1 MKNRHQLTRS
11 VICLGIVSI
20 ISACGGGG
28 DSSEPEELTCR
39 APLVL
44 NSDKTACITEVVN
57 TAPTINSASTITLDE
72 GTAIG
77 TNVYTASASD
87 AEGDSISWSLAD
99 SEGIFSI
106 DANSGQITVQN
117 VTKLIAANLSSYQI
131 TITATDGASSPLSS
145 SLTIDVNVNTV
156 LLNQAP
162 VITSSASF
170 SVLEATGNGTAVYT
184 AIGNDPDGD
193 LITWSLD
200 DPQSIFAIDQTTG
213 VITITDSSKL
223 VFANLATYKITLVAQ
238 DDALVTEQ
246 SELEITV
253 TVVKNS
259 NAVEPS
265 VVPTDSQAAFY
276 YKRED
281 GNYTGWK
288 IHAWNNEACD
298 GYFDF
303 DSTSGTEWDAGLSH
317 DGIDEN
323 YGAYWL
329 VETKVGATCLNY
341 ILHNGNDKDPD
352 DVDHKLTLSDSRWA
366 FIVSGGGI
374 FHDPNDVTT
383 ETPFRIEDAS
393 AHWIDENT
401 VLWNGE
407 GNDLRIVYDEEGKL
421 DNSFSSTNSTSLT
434 LTTLTDAQK
443 LRVPHLVAGWKAYSF
458 NATLVEQKSMLKKQ
472 LVLASFSG
480 DEPISATY
488 VQTAKALDAIY
499 TFGADDA
506 DEVTDFGVTY
516 NGDVI
521 NVKVWAPTAK
531 TLKLKVYSASK
542 SLVATHD
549 MDYDDLTGVWSFAT
563 TADESYDRLFYRFSV
578 EVYHPVAQAVVTTEA
593 TDPYSVNTSTNG
605 RYSQFVNLNDEDL
618 KPTNWENH
626 SIPTVKNIEDATI
639 LETHIRDFS
648 IFDTTTTSS
657 NRGKYMAFTESGTD
671 ANNYLSTL
679 ASSGLT
685 HFHMLPANDIASI
698 EEDESKRIEL
708 TSTVGELC
716 ARNNSAPVC
725 GTESN
730 SALIIDVLDSYD
742 PATNEA
748 KDLVNSLRGMDGFNW
763 GYDPHHF
770 NVVEGSYSSDP
781 DGAVRVK
788 EFREMVQALHEKGL
802 RVVLDVVYNH
812 TSSSGLYDNSVFDKL
827 VPGYYHRYSEVTG
840 DIERSTCCENTATE
854 HRMMGKFVID
864 SLVHWAQNY
873 GLDGFRFDI
882 MGHMPLDVLLD
893 GRTAVAAIDPDTYF
907 YGEGWDWGEVA
918 GNRLFKQAT
927 QANMANTEIGSFNDR
942 PRDTIRS
949 AALSKSSSSLSDI
962 DHIRLG
968 MAGTLQNFELVDQ
981 NGTKKLG
988 KNFAQSSFALDPAD
1002 IINYVSKH
1010 DNESL
1015 WDNLQYEG
1023 NLAPEVDSET
1033 RVRIHSLSAAIPLVS
1048 QGIPFFQLAIDKLR
1062 SKSMDR
1068 NTYDAGDWFNRVDYT
1083 NISNNWNVGLPI
1095 ELGGEFKAAISANA
1109 NIPVTSQQIERS
1121 SAVFNEFLQ
1130 IRKSSPL
1137 FRLTDESQV
1146 IRRVGFHNTG
1156 PNQTKGLIM
1165 MSIDDGTGLTDLD
1178 ENNDALLVAV
1188 NGTAN
1193 TVNHA
1198 ISSASGFTL
1207 HPVQLSSADSVVQ
1220 TASFSEDGGV
1230 GTFSVPAHTIAV
1242 FVKAQGN
1249 AQSTGLAVD
1258 PDYVNSPYGDTPIF
1272 VSGVASEKLAFE
1284 YDGRGVYAA
1293 SATLEVG
1300 STVFDITDMNSTEVD
1315 LSFSDVVVADDSIVI
1330 NDGGNDDFST
1340 DVSQAGTYAITIDVL
1355 GDTPTLSI
1363 RLQNA
1368 LVSCETPVSA
1378 GEAPFAITGGKL
1390 YVRGEH
1396 SEWLPKPEFELVYI
1410 GSNQYQAVANF
1421 NGSFPF
1427 KLASN
1432 DGSWTTQ
1439 LWAQNSSGEI
1449 ETGDLVVGVSYDV
1462 AYKGAG
1468 TTNNQ
1473 TTLSDGKYSFLLT
1486 LNEENPAQGNNV
1498 GTLLIEQCS
1507 N

>member
-1 MKNRHQLTRS
+1 MKSRHQLTRS
-11 VICLGIVSI
+11 AICLGIISV
-20 ISACGGGG
+20 ISACSGGS
-28 DSSEPEELTCR
+28 DSSDPEDLTCR

-44 NSDKTACITEVVN
+44 NSDKTACISEAVN
-57 TAPTINSASTITLDE
+57 TAPTINSASTLTLNE
-72 GTAIG
+72 GTVNG
-77 TNVYTASASD
+77 TSVYTASASD
-87 AEGDSISWSLAD
+87 AEGDAISWELSD
-99 SEGIFSI
+99 NEGIFSI
-106 DANSGQITVQN
+106 DASTGQITVQN
-117 VTKLIAANLSSYQI
+117 AAKLIAGDLTAYQI
-131 TITATDGASSPLSS
+131 TITATDSATSPLSS
-145 SLTIDVNVNTV
+145 SLTISVNVNSIV
-156 LLNQAP
+156 LNQSP
-162 VITSSASF
+162 VITSSAGF
-170 SVLEATGNGTAVYT
+170 SVIEATSNGTTVYSAV
-184 AIGNDPDGD
+184 GNDPDGD
-193 LITWSLD
+193 TINWSLV

-213 VITITDSSKL
+213 EITITDSTKL
-223 VFANLATYKITLVAQ
+223 IFENLTNYKITLVAQ

-259 NAVEPS
+259 NSVAPS
-265 VVPTDSQAAFY
+265 IVPTDSQAVFY
-276 YKRED
+276 YKRDD
-281 GNYTGWK
+281 GDYSAWK
-288 IHAWNNEACD
+288 IHAWNNETCD

-303 DSTSGTEWDAGLSH
+303 DATSGTEWDAGLSH
-317 DGIDEN
+317 DGVDDN
-323 YGAYWL
+323 YGAYWI
-329 VETKVGATCLNY
+329 VDTKDGATCLNY
-341 ILHNGNDKDPD
+341 ILHSGNDKDPD
-352 DVDHKLTLSDSRWA
+352 DVDHKLTLADSRWA
-366 FIVSGGGI
+366 FIVSGNGI

-383 ETPFRIEDAS
+383 EVPFKIENAS

-407 GNDLRIVYDEEGKL
+407 GDDLRIVFDDEGKL
-421 DNSFSSTNSTSLT
+421 DNTFSAVNSLALT

-458 NATLVEQKSMLKKQ
+458 DATLAEQKSMLKQQ

-488 VQTAKALDAIY
+488 VQSAKALDAIY

-506 DEVTDFGVTY
+506 DEVTDLGVTY

-521 NVKVWAPTAK
+521 SVKAWAPTAK
-531 TLKLKVYSASK
+531 ALKLKVYAANK
-542 SLVATHD
+542 SLIATHD
-549 MDYDDLTGVWSFAT
+549 MNYDDKTGVWSYAT
-563 TADESYDRLFYRFSV
+563 TENESYDRHFYRFSV
-578 EVYHPVAQAVVTTEA
+578 EVYHPVSKAVVTTEA

-605 RYSQFVNLNDEDL
+605 RYSQFVNLSDDDL
-618 KPTNWENH
+618 KPTNWDSH
-626 SIPTVKNIEDATI
+626 TIPTVKNIEDATI

-648 IFDTTTTSS
+648 IFDTTTSVS
-657 NRGKYMAFTESGTD
+657 NRGKYMAFTEAGTD
-671 ANNYLSTL
+671 ANTYLSTL

-698 EEDESKRIEL
+698 EEDETKRIEL

-716 ARNNSAPVC
+716 ARNGSAPVC
-725 GTESN
+725 GVASN
-730 SALIIDVLDSYD
+730 SALIIDVLDGYD

-781 DGAVRVK
+781 DGVVRVK

-812 TSSSGLYDNSVFDKL
+812 TASSGLYDNSVFDKL

-864 SLVHWAQNY
+864 SLVHWAQYY

-927 QANMANTEIGSFNDR
+927 QANIANTEIGSFNDR

-968 MAGTLQNFELVDQ
+968 MAGTLKNFELVDQ
-981 NGTKKLG
+981 NGAKKLG
-988 KNFAQSSFALDPAD
+988 KNFAQSSYALDPAD

-1023 NLAPEVDSET
+1023 NLAPEIDSDT

-1068 NTYDAGDWFNRVDYT
+1068 NTYDAGDWYNRVDYT
-1083 NISNNWNVGLPI
+1083 NMSNNWNVGLPI
-1095 ELGGEFKAAISANA
+1095 ELGGDFKAAISANA
-1109 NIPVTSQQIERS
+1109 NIAVSSQQIERS

-1178 ENNDALLVAV
+1178 ENNDALVVAV

-1193 TVNHA
+1193 TVSHA

-1207 HPVQLSSADSVVQ
+1207 HPVQLSSADTIVQ
-1220 TASFSEDGGV
+1220 TASFVESGGV
-1230 GTFSVPAHTIAV
+1230 GTFSIPAHTIAV

-1249 AQSTGLAVD
+1249 AQSIGLAVD

-1272 VSGVASEKLAFE
+1272 GSGFASDKLAFE
-1284 YDGRGVYAA
+1284 YDGRGVYTAAATLSAA
-1293 SATLEVG
+1293 SII
-1300 STVFDITDMNSTEVD
+1300 FDIADMNSTDVD
-1315 LSFSDVVVADDSIVI
+1315 LSFSDVVVAGDSNVI
-1330 NDGGNDDFST
+1330 TDGGNNDFGT
-1340 DVSQAGTYAITIDVL
+1340 DITQAGTYAITIDVS
-1355 GDTPTLSI
+1355 GVTPILSI
-1363 RLQNA
+1363 KLQNA
-1368 LVSCETPVSA
+1368 LVSCEAPISA
-1378 GEAPFAITGGKL
+1378 GDAPFAITGGKL
-1390 YVRGEH
+1390 FVRGEH
-1396 SEWLPKPEFELVYI
+1396 SGWDPKPEFELVYI
-1410 GSNQYQAVANF
+1410 GSNQYKAVANF

-1432 DGSWTTQ
+1432 DGSWSTQ
-1439 LWAQNSSGEI
+1439 LWAQNSTGEI
-1449 ETGDLVVGVSYDV
+1449 ETGDLIVGVSYDV
-1462 AYKGAG
+1462 AYKDAK